1 MAASMSWG
9 LGISVYILFLSLFLN
24 LSEVISYFILKI
36 LNYNGIFLNKMRNL
50 MEQVVLI
57 YTMVMNTRKK
67 KIYLGEGELN
77 LRCIIEKSTPV
88 ILVGIELWVRIFP

>member
-1 MAASMSWG
+1 
-9 LGISVYILFLSLFLN
+9 
-24 LSEVISYFILKI
+24 
-36 LNYNGIFLNKMRNL
+36 MRNL

-77 LRCIIEKSTPV
+77 LRCIIEKSTQV
-88 ILVGIELWVRIFP
+88 ILVGIELWVRIFL

>member
-50 MEQVVLI
+50 VEQVLI
-57 YTMVMNTRKK
+57 YTMVMNTRKEK

>member
-9 LGISVYILFLSLFLN
+9 LGISVYILFLSLFLK

-50 MEQVVLI
+50 VEQVLI
-57 YTMVMNTRKK
+57 YTMVMNTRKEK
-67 KIYLGEGELN
+67 KN
-77 LRCIIEKSTPV
+77 LS
-88 ILVGIELWVRIFP
+88 W